1 MEDITYEQAL
11 CFLCLSNTHSRG
23 LIMWPFKR
31 MSYYGCKSNHHRL
44 LHVSSDWQSHSMEAL
59 SSIRRT
65 QIVEVKGNVVH
76 NDTSSRTFLFKK
88 QTFSQF
94 MTPAWL
100 GWTRLKLQWML
111 ICQVPGW
118 KIQTSSAMK
127 RPILPDNYTKVLKR
141 LENTEIKPSKNPE
154 MAQDYQAIITS

>member
-1 MEDITYEQAL
+1 
-11 CFLCLSNTHSRG
+11 
-23 LIMWPFKR
+23 
-31 MSYYGCKSNHHRL
+31 
-44 LHVSSDWQSHSMEAL
+44 
-59 SSIRRT
+59 
-65 QIVEVKGNVVH
+65 
-76 NDTSSRTFLFKK
+76 
-88 QTFSQF
+88 
-94 MTPAWL
+94 
-100 GWTRLKLQWML
+100 ML